1 MATFKQ
7 VFVLILAGAVLG
19 QVLISLLAPS
29 LLGFA
34 SDPSGTGA
42 LCNCTELT
50 QAVIRRVLIAQ
61 SLAATAGGLLA
72 LVAGILAVRRARGKA
87 KPPAADRATEVR
99 APRTSR

>member
-1 MATFKQ
+1 MAAFKQ
-7 VFVLILAGAVLG
+7 MVVLVLAGAVLG
-19 QVLISLLAPS
+19 QVLISLSAPS

-50 QAVIRRVLIAQ
+50 QAVIRRVLTAQAIA
-61 SLAATAGGLLA
+61 AAAGGLLA
-72 LVAGILAVRRARGKA
+72 LVAGVLAVRRARTKA
-87 KPPAADRATEVR
+87 KPPVPGRGDEVR